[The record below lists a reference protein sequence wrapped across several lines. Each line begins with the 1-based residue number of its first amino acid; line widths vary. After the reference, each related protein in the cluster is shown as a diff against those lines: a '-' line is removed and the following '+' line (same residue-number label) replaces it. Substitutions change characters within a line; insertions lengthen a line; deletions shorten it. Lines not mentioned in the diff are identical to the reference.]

1 MSSSHQRRPAAGQSA
16 LLDPIHDR
24 RWLAL
29 CQDQPSLLFHSPAWL
44 KVIAQTYGFEVKALA
59 LFEKNLPAAGMP
71 FAIIDDALGP
81 RLISLAFSDYCDPI
95 FQKRAQQSSLLSGLL
110 ELFPDHQIRLR
121 FLEAPAPASRLGFR
135 PCKTACWHG
144 LKLAGS
150 ETELWHG
157 LHPQFRRAV
166 ALAKKQGLTVRPLG
180 QEELRQFFE
189 MHLAVRKNRYRLLA
203 QPFGFFENVWRAFI
217 AAGRGIFLGAYTKEQ
232 RLIAAHCLLFWK
244 DSLVYKFGASD
255 YAFAGARANHLL
267 HWEGARI
274 GRERG
279 LRLFDLGLSDEDQPG
294 LIRYKRH
301 LGAEEKVIRFYERAG
316 IESRPQAAALR
327 TLLAEVTELA
337 TEPAVPDAFA
347 EKFGNLLYRF
357 FA

>member
-1 MSSSHQRRPAAGQSA
+1 MNPPNRGRRPAPTDV
-16 LLDPIHDR
+16 LLDPIQDP
-24 RWLAL
+24 RWRAL
-29 CQDQPSLLFHSPAWL
+29 CQEQPSLLFHSPAWL
-44 KVIAQTYGFEVKALA
+44 RVLGETYGFSIQALA
-59 LFEKNLPAAGMP
+59 LFEKTLPVAGMP
-71 FAIIDDALGP
+71 FAVIEDALGP
-81 RLISLAFSDYCDPI
+81 RLVSLAFSDYCDPI
-95 FQKRAQQSSLLSGLL
+95 FQRRSQLRSLLTKLL
-110 ELFPDHQIRLR
+110 QLFPDHPIRLR

-135 PCKTACWHG
+135 QFKTARWHG
-144 LKLAGS
+144 LRLPGS
-150 ETELWHG
+150 ETELWQS

-166 ALAKKQGLTVRPLG
+166 ALAKKQGVIVRPLRR
-180 QEELRQFFE
+180 EELRKFFE
-189 MHLAVRKNRYRLLA
+189 MHLAVRKSRYRLLA
-203 QPFGFFENVWRAFI
+203 QPFRFFENVWQAFV
-217 AAGRGIFLGAYTKEQ
+217 AAGQGIFLGAYTKEQ

-255 YAFAGARANHLL
+255 YAFARARANHLL

-279 LRLFDLGLSDEDQPG
+279 FRRFDLGLSDEDQLG

-316 IESRPQAAALR
+316 IESRPETAALR
-327 TLLAEVTELA
+327 PLLAEITELA
-337 TEPAVPDAFA
+337 TDPAVPDPIV